1 MSYKYNKCIL
11 FIQKK
16 ILFKSFIRTLYKYK
30 NIFNTISKIKD
41 FNNMTKYINNKMIIS
56 NVNDILNKYYNWLYY
71 NTNITD
77 YILIAPMISAK
88 QFLSSFLFY
97 YYPEFVT
104 TENNIIN
111 DDIIKFSKNL
121 INLFNDILHN
131 NILLYCDTVRKFV
144 KSLNQYI
151 NCFNQFMIQDKQIKT
166 KELIDK
172 WIDLEKTKN
181 LIYKN
186 DKYEDKANV
195 ILCMEEE
202 QNKTIKYIKIIDNNF
217 DTDILNHIYKLNITI
232 EETMVLCYFDNLKKD
247 IISNEYKILKNVL
260 TEIKDNIIMLYK
272 KSEKELDEYMDVDFI
287 IQKINNNVFPIED
300 FISIADY
307 CISWIKILQA
317 PIKTENTMKKW
328 DIIKT
333 SVDIDNINMEEY
345 GKVYANIATSTIHF
359 ILDELVDIKNDII
372 SMIIKN

>member
-1 MSYKYNKCIL
+1 MHSKYIS
-11 FIQKK
+11 FIQKRF
-16 ILFKSFIRTLYKYK
+16 LFKSFIRTLYKYK
-30 NIFNTISKIKD
+30 NIFNTISKTKD

-56 NVNDILNKYYNWLYY
+56 NVNEILNKYYNWLYY

-77 YILIAPMISAK
+77 YILVAPMISTK

-121 INLFNDILHN
+121 IHLFNDILHN

-144 KSLNQYI
+144 KSLNQYV
-151 NCFNQFMIQDKQIKT
+151 NCFNQFMIQDKQLKT
-166 KELIDK
+166 KELINK

-181 LIYKN
+181 LIHKN

-195 ILCMEEE
+195 ILYMEEE
-202 QNKTIKYIKIIDNNF
+202 QNKTIKYIKIIDNSF
-217 DTDILNHIYKLNITI
+217 DTNILNHIYKLNITI

-300 FISIADY
+300 FISVADY
-307 CISWIKILQA
+307 CISWIKLLQA